1 VRGVAARRHPTDAQ
15 RPNHHVTSP
24 HPRQGESN
32 ESQCQPFDNH
42 YQSLGHVDVWHRWR
56 SCRRQSRAARGES
69 WRPNIVLE
77 DVGRRVCLSKGSPAY
92 RPAATRIA
100 LSARIP
106 PLPSESTLDG
116 VMAAGVAPHGSGTP
130 SVNKV
135 GRASDKHPP
144 AAHVEALQRTRQLRR
159 TSTGSLSLSRS
170 LRLRSSPSLGD
181 NAL

>member
-1 VRGVAARRHPTDAQ
+1 
-15 RPNHHVTSP
+15 
-24 HPRQGESN
+24 
-32 ESQCQPFDNH
+32 
-42 YQSLGHVDVWHRWR
+42 
-56 SCRRQSRAARGES
+56 
-69 WRPNIVLE
+69 
-77 DVGRRVCLSKGSPAY
+77 
-92 RPAATRIA
+92 
-100 LSARIP
+100 
-106 PLPSESTLDG
+106 
-116 VMAAGVAPHGSGTP
+116 MAAGVAPHGSGTP